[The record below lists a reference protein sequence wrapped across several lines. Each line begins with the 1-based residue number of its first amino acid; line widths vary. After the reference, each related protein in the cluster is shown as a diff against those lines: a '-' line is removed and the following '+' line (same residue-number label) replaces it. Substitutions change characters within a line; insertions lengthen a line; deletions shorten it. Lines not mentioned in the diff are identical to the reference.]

1 MGPTTETGAAQSPE
15 KVAHELHKGDVMA
28 SDTHFDSGADR
39 TATQQE
45 FDVVVVGASLAGCT
59 TARLFAM
66 QGLSVA
72 LLEMNRDAGAYKQL
86 CTHFIQPSATP
97 VLERLGLNALIEG
110 VGAIR
115 NSLDIW
121 TRYGWTGDVPPSDAD
136 GRPLYG
142 YNIRRSTLDPLL
154 RDLAAGTPGVSFMA
168 GTPVRGLVREGKSI
182 RGVCIREDEC
192 QTVLRARLVVAADGR
207 NSATA
212 KLAGVQAKTAPNSR
226 SGILQAYAGVKS
238 RRGSTSLMWFDG
250 PEVAYIFPNDEGV
263 TVLACMPA
271 KDRLPGFRD
280 DPAGELKAMIL
291 RQPDAPDMSEAV
303 PLGPAML
310 VKEFANQWRP
320 AVFDGMA
327 LAGDAMMSL
336 DYLWGTGCG
345 FAFQEAEWLV
355 DSTAPDLR
363 AGRPADEGLRRYAKS
378 IRSRMTGHRFLINDF
393 SRRRGFNPIESLMFS
408 AAAKDRE
415 MSRHLHKFAG
425 RLIQP
430 SEFLAP
436 GALLK
441 AAWVNI
447 SRSATA
453 KH

>member
-1 MGPTTETGAAQSPE
+1 MSAAPQVDPKPESPPGQ
-15 KVAHELHKGDVMA
+15 K
-28 SDTHFDSGADR
+28 
-39 TATQQE
+39 Q

-59 TARLFAM
+59 AARLFAM

-72 LLEMNRDAGAYKQL
+72 LLEMNRDPGAYKQL

-97 VLERLGLNALIEG
+97 VLARLGLDGLIEN
-110 VGAIR
+110 VGGIR

-121 TRYGWTGDVPPSDAD
+121 TRYGWTGDVPPLDTD

-154 RDLAAGTPGVSFMA
+154 RDLTAQTPGVSFMA
-168 GTPVRGLVREGKSI
+168 GAPIRSLVKEGRSI
-182 RGVCIREDEC
+182 RGVAIGENGG
-192 QTVLRARLVVAADGR
+192 QTILRARLVVAADGR
-207 NSATA
+207 NSAAA
-212 KLAGVQAKTAPNSR
+212 KLAAATVKTAPNSR

-238 RRGSTSLMWFDG
+238 RRGATSLMWFDG
-250 PEVAYIFPNDEGV
+250 PEVAYIFPNDDGV
-263 TVLACMPA
+263 TVLACMPT

-280 DPAGELKAMIL
+280 DPAAELKAMIL
-291 RQPDAPDMSEAV
+291 RQPDAPDLSDAV

-320 AVFDGMA
+320 AVVEGMA
-327 LAGDAMMSL
+327 LAGDALMSL

-355 DSTAPDLR
+355 DSTASDLC
-363 AGRPADEGLRRYAKS
+363 AGRPAEEGLRRYARTV
-378 IRSRMTGHRFLINDF
+378 RSRMTGHRFLINDF

-408 AAAKDRE
+408 AAAKDRG
-415 MSRHLHKFAG
+415 MSGHLHKFAG
-425 RLIQP
+425 RLIPP
-430 SEFLAP
+430 SKFLAP

-453 KH
+453 RN